1 MDEQQPPPADSPE
14 PEYNRNQYQQQQ
26 QPQYQVQQQQPQHYQ
41 NHQYQQPQQYQGQQR
56 QPEATYGREDY
67 YCKAKCAIVSGIF
80 GVCGC
85 CFKCGIA
92 AIVLGAIASGCCGG
106 GGGGGRAHQEERD
119 CNRHMAC
126 IGVALGVVATV
137 GNVIFVTLFVL
148 WMCALLVF

>member
-1 MDEQQPPPADSPE
+1 MDEKQPPPVDSPE

-41 NHQYQQPQQYQGQQR
+41 NQYQQPQQYQGQQR

-92 AIVLGAIASGCCGG
+92 AIVLGAIASGCCGD
-106 GGGGGRAHQEERD
+106 GGGRAHQEERD